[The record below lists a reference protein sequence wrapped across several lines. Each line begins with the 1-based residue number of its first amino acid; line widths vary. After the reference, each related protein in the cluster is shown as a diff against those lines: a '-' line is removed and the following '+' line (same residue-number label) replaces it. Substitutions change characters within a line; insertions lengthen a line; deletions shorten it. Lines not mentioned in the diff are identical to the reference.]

1 MANESTELDVG
12 ILGHAD
18 IRIESLDGVAQ
29 AESSELSHRVCACV
43 SALVVVVVVVVV

>member
-18 IRIESLDGVAQ
+18 IRIEGLDGI
-29 AESSELSHRVCACV
+29 AEAERSELSH
-43 SALVVVVVVVVV
+43 